1 MKNHSAKKLFLSAF
15 LVLVVTNFIVLLG
28 VYSNRSGEPE
38 RQLILTERELQA
50 PYRISEEN
58 SGLFLTIV
66 WRSLGEKNEL
76 YRFTNWHTP
85 GWLDAEKLKSLG
97 FDIDAYSKKTY
108 DDRHAYSRV
117 KECFVVLEFNG
128 ETYRTHLKEALETL
142 QSNPENKTTQNL
154 YKREEE
160 RVEALQNYDTRL
172 YAVDAGIDPQTL
184 KEKYADGSKYII
196 TKAQIRVSFT
206 PGSKEVYG
214 YLSRLSV
221 SKVHVPHNFRQ
232 VIDPILHFTHK
243 KGTSFRRDDTTT
255 THPPRYQVTIAYG
268 KRYEPWIISIEP
280 YKESTK

>member
-1 MKNHSAKKLFLSAF
+1 MKNHYARRLFLIAF
-15 LVLVVTNFIVLLG
+15 LLLAVTNLFVLLC

-38 RQLILTERELQA
+38 ALLILTERELQA
-50 PYRISEEN
+50 PYQISEEN
-58 SGLFLTIV
+58 SGLFLNII
-66 WRSLGEKNEL
+66 WRSIGKKNEL
-76 YRFTNWHTP
+76 YRFTNWHIP

-97 FDIDAYSKKTY
+97 FDIDTYSEKNY

-160 RVEALQNYDTRL
+160 RVDALQNYDTRL

-206 PGSKEVYG
+206 PGTKEVYG
-214 YLSRLSV
+214 YISRLSV
-221 SKVHVPHNFRQ
+221 GKVHVPRKFRQ
-232 VIDPILHFTHK
+232 VIDPILHFTHR
-243 KGTSFRRDDTTT
+243 KGRSVRRDETITP
-255 THPPRYQVTIAYG
+255 HPPRYQVKIAYG
-268 KRYEPWIISIEP
+268 KRYEPWIISIESFN
-280 YKESTK
+280 K